1 MRVLLDTHAFL
12 WAITADQRL
21 SAAAQRIF
29 LGAGNTLLL
38 SAASLWEIAI
48 KVRIGKLPLPHPEN
62 RYLREQL
69 SRNAIEVLRV
79 EASHV
84 LRLFELPDIHRD
96 PFDRLLVAQCQV
108 EGLPLVSGDAQ
119 LRQYAVEILW

>member
-12 WAITADQRL
+12 WAITADPRL

-29 LGAGNTLLL
+29 LGPGNTLLL

-48 KVRIGKLPLPHPEN
+48 KVRIGKLPLPRPTDRH
-62 RYLREQL
+62 LREQL
-69 SRNAIEVLRV
+69 SRNAIEVLPV

-96 PFDRLLVAQCQV
+96 PFDRLLVAQCRV

-119 LRQYAVEILW
+119 LRQHAVEILW

>member
-48 KVRIGKLPLPHPEN
+48 KVRIGKLPLPRPEN
-62 RYLREQL
+62 RYLGGQL